1 MRVARNDETA
11 RLIERLRDGDRTAAA
26 DLLSRQRERLRRLID
41 LRLDFRLR
49 ARLDTSDVLQE
60 AMFDIAA
67 RLDDYLKDPKV
78 PFFLWMRVIA
88 GERLTR
94 LHRQHLGVKMRDA
107 GRDVSLY
114 RGAVPAASSFA
125 LASMLLGK
133 LTAPPEAAV
142 RAERRLR
149 VQQALDLLD
158 PTDREVLALRH
169 FEQLSPSEAAIVM
182 GLKPDAASKRYVRA
196 LLKVK
201 KLLADM
207 PGGLE
212 AL

>member
-1 MRVARNDETA
+1 MRVAKNDETA
-11 RLIERLRDGDRTAAA
+11 RLIERLQDGDRTAAA
-26 DLLSRQRERLRRLID
+26 DLLSRQRERLRRMID
-41 LRLDFRLR
+41 LRLDFRLQG
-49 ARLDTSDVLQE
+49 RLDTSDVLQE
-60 AMFDIAA
+60 AMLDIAA
-67 RLDDYLKDPKV
+67 RLDDYLKDPNV
-78 PFFLWMRVIA
+78 PFFLWMRQIA

-94 LHRQHLGVKMRDA
+94 LHRHHLGVKMRDA

-133 LTAPPEAAV
+133 LTSPPQAAV

-149 VQQALDLLD
+149 VQQALDALD
-158 PTDREVLALRH
+158 STDREVLALRH
-169 FEQLSPSEAAIVM
+169 FEQLSPAEAALVL